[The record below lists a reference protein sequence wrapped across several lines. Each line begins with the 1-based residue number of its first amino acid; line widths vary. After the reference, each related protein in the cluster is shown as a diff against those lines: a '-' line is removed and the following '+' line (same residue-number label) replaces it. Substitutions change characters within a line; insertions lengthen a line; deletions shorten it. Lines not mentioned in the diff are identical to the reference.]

1 MLEGLE
7 RPIIKHQ
14 HALMV
19 LASFI
24 TTMAFQAGITPIG
37 ICGGFKKKYI
47 YIYIYVYIYL
57 TEDDSMWRSLKER
70 KKIKRK
76 KR

>member
-1 MLEGLE
+1 MKESSE

-24 TTMAFQAGITPIG
+24 TTMAFQAGITPMG
-37 ICGGFKKKYI
+37 TCGGFKKKKK
-47 YIYIYVYIYL
+47 L

-70 KKIKRK
+70 LKKCY
-76 KR
+76 

>member
-1 MLEGLE
+1 MKESLE
-7 RPIIKHQ
+7 RQIIKHQ

-24 TTMAFQAGITPIG
+24 TTMAFQAGITQWEHVEDL
-37 ICGGFKKKYI
+37 KKKKKM
-47 YIYIYVYIYL
+47 
-57 TEDDSMWRSLKER
+57 TKDNSMWRSLKER

>member
-1 MLEGLE
+1 MKESSK

-24 TTMAFQAGITPIG
+24 TTMAFQAGITPVG
-37 ICGGFKKKYI
+37 TCGGLKKKKN
-47 YIYIYVYIYL
+47 VL
-57 TEDDSMWRSLKER
+57 TEDDSMWSLKEG

>member
-1 MLEGLE
+1 MLEGSE

-24 TTMAFQAGITPIG
+24 TTMAFQAGITPMG
-37 ICGGFKKKYI
+37 TCGGFKKK
-47 YIYIYVYIYL
+47 
-57 TEDDSMWRSLKER
+57 
-70 KKIKRK
+70 KKCFD
-76 KR
+76 

>member
-1 MLEGLE
+1 MKESSE

-24 TTMAFQAGITPIG
+24 TTMAFQAGITPVG
-37 ICGGFKKKYI
+37 TCGGFFFEKKKN
-47 YIYIYVYIYL
+47 L
-57 TEDDSMWRSLKER
+57 TEDDGMWRSLKEG
-70 KKIKRK
+70 KFLKRK
-76 KR
+76 NVKRLRE

>member
-1 MLEGLE
+1 MKESSE

-24 TTMAFQAGITPIG
+24 TTMAFQARITPMG
-37 ICGGFKKKYI
+37 TCGGFFYFLFFFYFI
-47 YIYIYVYIYL
+47 NL

-70 KKIKRK
+70 KKVKRK
-76 KR
+76 KC

>member
-1 MLEGLE
+1 MKESSE

-24 TTMAFQAGITPIG
+24 TTMAFQARITPMG
-37 ICGGFKKKYI
+37 TCGGFYIKKKKMTK
-47 YIYIYVYIYL
+47 V
-57 TEDDSMWRSLKER
+57 DSMWRSLKER
-70 KKIKRK
+70 GKKNVKWLRE
-76 KR
+76 

>member
-1 MLEGLE
+1 MKESSE

-24 TTMAFQAGITPIG
+24 TTMAFQAGNTQVG
-37 ICGGFKKKYI
+37 TCGGFFLKYF
-47 YIYIYVYIYL
+47 L
-57 TEDDSMWRSLKER
+57 TEDDSMWRSLKEGE
-70 KKIKRK
+70 KIKRK
-76 KR
+76 KMLKG

>member
-1 MLEGLE
+1 MKESSE
-7 RPIIKHQ
+7 RPIIQHQ

-24 TTMAFQAGITPIG
+24 TTMALQAGITPVG
-37 ICGGFKKKYI
+37 TCGGFFFKNF
-47 YIYIYVYIYL
+47 L
-57 TEDDSMWRSLKER
+57 TEDDSMGKSLKER

>member
-1 MLEGLE
+1 MKESSE

-24 TTMAFQAGITPIG
+24 TTMAFQAGITPMRT
-37 ICGGFKKKYI
+37 CGGFFFFFFKLI
-47 YIYIYVYIYL
+47 
-57 TEDDSMWRSLKER
+57 EDDSMWRSLKER

>member
-1 MLEGLE
+1 MKESLE

-24 TTMAFQAGITPIG
+24 TTMAFQARITPVG
-37 ICGGFKKKYI
+37 TCGEFKKKKKKRI
-47 YIYIYVYIYL
+47 EV
-57 TEDDSMWRSLKER
+57 DSMWRSLKER
-70 KKIKRK
+70 KKIKNK
-76 KR
+76 KTLKG

>member
-1 MLEGLE
+1 MKESLE
-7 RPIIKHQ
+7 RQIIKHQ

-24 TTMAFQAGITPIG
+24 TTTAFQAGITLVG
-37 ICGGFKKKYI
+37 TCGGFLKKKNI
-47 YIYIYVYIYL
+47 L

-76 KR
+76 KC

>member
-1 MLEGLE
+1 MKESLK

-14 HALMV
+14 HTLMV

-24 TTMAFQAGITPIG
+24 TTMAFQARITPVG
-37 ICGGFKKKYI
+37 TCGGFFFFFLIKLI
-47 YIYIYVYIYL
+47 
-57 TEDDSMWRSLKER
+57 EDDSMWRSLKER
-70 KKIKRK
+70 KKRKIK

>member
-1 MLEGLE
+1 MKESSE

-24 TTMAFQAGITPIG
+24 TTMAFQAGITPMG
-37 ICGGFKKKYI
+37 TCGGFKKKKKKMTKYN
-47 YIYIYVYIYL
+47 
-57 TEDDSMWRSLKER
+57 SMWRSLKER

>member
-1 MLEGLE
+1 MKESSE

-19 LASFI
+19 LTSFI
-24 TTMAFQAGITPIG
+24 TTMAFQAGITPMRT
-37 ICGGFKKKYI
+37 CGGFFFFFKLI
-47 YIYIYVYIYL
+47 
-57 TEDDSMWRSLKER
+57 EDDSMWRSLKER

>member
-1 MLEGLE
+1 MKESSE

-24 TTMAFQAGITPIG
+24 TTMSFHAGITPIR
-37 ICGGFKKKYI
+37 ICGGFKNKNKN
-47 YIYIYVYIYL
+47 L
-57 TEDDSMWRSLKER
+57 TEDDSMWRSLKEG

-76 KR
+76 KTLKG

>member
-1 MLEGLE
+1 MKESSE
-7 RPIIKHQ
+7 RPTIKHQ

-24 TTMAFQAGITPIG
+24 TPMAFQVGITPVG
-37 ICGGFKKKYI
+37 TCGGFFYFLFFFYFI
-47 YIYIYVYIYL
+47 NL

-70 KKIKRK
+70 KKVKRK
-76 KR
+76 KC

>member
-1 MLEGLE
+1 MKESSE

-24 TTMAFQAGITPIG
+24 TTIAFQAGITPMRT
-37 ICGGFKKKYI
+37 CGGFFFFKLI
-47 YIYIYVYIYL
+47 
-57 TEDDSMWRSLKER
+57 EDDSMWRSLKER

>member
-1 MLEGLE
+1 MKESSE
-7 RPIIKHQ
+7 RPIIKYQ

-24 TTMAFQAGITPIG
+24 TTMAFQAGITQWEHVVDL
-37 ICGGFKKKYI
+37 KKKKKKM
-47 YIYIYVYIYL
+47 
-57 TEDDSMWRSLKER
+57 TKDNSMWRSLKER
-70 KKIKRK
+70 KKIIRK

>member
-1 MLEGLE
+1 MKESSE
-7 RPIIKHQ
+7 RPIIKYQ

-24 TTMAFQAGITPIG
+24 TTMAFQARITPVG
-37 ICGGFKKKYI
+37 TCGGFKKKKKK
-47 YIYIYVYIYL
+47 L

-70 KKIKRK
+70 KKKIKRK

>member
-1 MLEGLE
+1 MKESSE
-7 RPIIKHQ
+7 RPTIKHQ

-24 TTMAFQAGITPIG
+24 TTMAFQVGITPVVT
-37 ICGGFKKKYI
+37 CGGFFFFFFFLN
-47 YIYIYVYIYL
+47 L

-76 KR
+76 KMLKG